1 MQPEKKQLEVL
12 IINYFRESYS
22 DFPKG
27 KIVPTESPD
36 FTISMKNYHI
46 LGIEL
51 TRLNPGN
58 AEALNDTEIAENRFR
73 EQIIEKSK
81 ALFEHGLELKL
92 FVKFLFSEEL
102 KIQPENELM
111 VVVQTVNAIRNAI
124 QSQNENSFFKLSISR
139 NQLPEGM
146 EEILVVHDPGME
158 TSIWELSNNLGISTD
173 VVDDLRKA
181 IYKKDEKLRLYQ
193 KNHLN
198 YYWLLITTDRLRSTK
213 SFNLPNKIMNHKF
226 ESRFQQVFL
235 FDLMKSDIYQLI

>member
-12 IINYFRESYS
+12 IINYFRESYN

-27 KIVPTESPD
+27 KMMPTESPD
-36 FTISMKNYHI
+36 FTIKMKNYHI

-58 AEALNDTEIAENRFR
+58 AEALNENELAENSFR

-81 ALFEHGLELKL
+81 TLFEQGSELKL
-92 FVKFLFSEEL
+92 FVKFLFSDAH
-102 KIQPENELM
+102 KIQPEKELM
-111 VVVQTVNAIRNAI
+111 VVVQLVNAIRMAI
-124 QSQNENSFFKLSISR
+124 QNKSENSFFKVSVSQD
-139 NQLPEGM
+139 QLPEGL
-146 EEILVVHDPGME
+146 EEILIIYDPVME
-158 TSIWELSNNLGISTD
+158 TPVWELSNNLGISSD
-173 VVDDLRKA
+173 VIDDLKKA
-181 IYKKDEKLRLYQ
+181 IQKKDEKLRLYQ

-213 SFNLPNKIMNHKF
+213 NYNLANKIKNQQF

>member
-12 IINYFRESYS
+12 IINYFRESYKY
-22 DFPKG
+22 FPKG
-27 KIVPTESPD
+27 KIVSGESPD
-36 FTISMKNYHI
+36 FTIKMKNYHV

-58 AEALNDTEIAENRFR
+58 AEVLNENEITENNFR
-73 EQIIEKSK
+73 EQIVVKSK
-81 ALFEHGLELKL
+81 SLFEQRSALKL
-92 FVKFLFSEEL
+92 FVKFLFSGEH

-111 VVVQTVNAIRNAI
+111 VVVQTVNAIRKAI
-124 QSQNENSFFKLSISR
+124 QNRNENSFFKISISR
-139 NQLPEGM
+139 DQLPQGL
-146 EEILVVHDPGME
+146 EEILVVHDPGMVS
-158 TSIWELSNNLGISTD
+158 SIWELSNNLGISTD
-173 VVDDLRKA
+173 VVDDLKKT

-213 SFNLPNKIMNHKF
+213 SFNLSNKIMNQKF

-235 FDLMKSDIYQLI
+235 FDLIKSDIYRLI